1 MLLRSKKKCFLI
13 KERHE
18 DLWIENDL
26 YKGKACIC
34 STQILVLLVT
44 NTCEKPKPTNPYE
57 MKLYLSFLFY
67 ACIPILLQA
76 QNTDLPDPSANL
88 QAIPPGSYVIA
99 MDNTLQVNS
108 AGDFNLKAY
117 GLLVYLLNNNAKMKW
132 SIRAGKS
139 KDGIDFTAN
148 AEQIKPNLIAGGV
161 SRDFK
166 AGPFVIYASDTT
178 GICALVD
185 NFYASN
191 SLAGANRPQL
201 YRLTATAN
209 NVDIRYDLTGF
220 RPKAAILTDG
230 GNQNIHV
237 AYMTT
242 CAIPSESYATSA
254 GTDLLSNCFTFAS
267 EPHNTN
273 SGAAVNNAISAIKD
287 FVSKGGNFLAQCE
300 AVNNYENNSLGR
312 FQTSSGITISNANIG
327 TTLFYPNPDLSFCQF
342 EGVYNASLGGS
353 LKNWK
358 IVGTTVN
365 NEHNF
370 ATGTGA
376 NSGSIG
382 ASVSKY
388 LYGKGSL
395 VFYLGNHS
403 FAATSLA
410 GINGIRMYMN
420 AFLTPSNT
428 NCPVLNNIPL
438 GVNLIKFSGSIQ
450 NRTVRLNW
458 EVSENETARRFEVEQ
473 GIDGRNFLPFG
484 SIEGTNKNG
493 KEGYFFSRLP
503 TAAGLYYRLKIVHR
517 NGRESYSPLLLLK
530 GEESDDHYPL
540 FLFTNPVYNELKFR
554 FKTKQRTTLIINLYN
569 SLGSKTF
576 SSKINCME
584 GVHVFTIPSAY
595 LPVKGSYIVE
605 VIDQSLQYRAKLSKG

>member
-1 MLLRSKKKCFLI
+1 LF
-13 KERHE
+13 
-18 DLWIENDL
+18 
-26 YKGKACIC
+26 
-34 STQILVLLVT
+34 VT
-44 NTCEKPKPTNPYE
+44 NTCEKPKLTNPYE
-57 MKLYLSFLFY
+57 MKLYLSFLLY
-67 ACIPILLQA
+67 TCVPILLQA
-76 QNTDLPDPSANL
+76 QNTDLPGPSPNL
-88 QAIPPGSYVIA
+88 QTIPTGSYVIA

-108 AGDFNLKAY
+108 AGDFNLKTY
-117 GLLVYLLNNNAKMKW
+117 GLLVYLLNNNAKIKW
-132 SIRAGKS
+132 SIRAGKG

-148 AEQIKPNLIAGGV
+148 AEQIKPNFIAGGV

-166 AGPFVIYASDTT
+166 AGPFIIYATDTT

-191 SLAGANRPQL
+191 GLTGANRPQV
-201 YRLTATAN
+201 YRLTASAN
-209 NVDIRYDLTGF
+209 NVDIRYDLIGF

-230 GNQNIHV
+230 GNQNIHL

-300 AVNNYENNSLGR
+300 AINNYENNSLGR

-342 EGVYNASLGGS
+342 EGAYNASLGGS

-365 NEHNF
+365 NEHDF
-370 ATGTGA
+370 ATGTGS

-388 LYGKGSL
+388 LYGKGGL

-410 GINGIRMYMN
+410 GINGMRMYMN

-428 NCPVLNNIPL
+428 NCPVLNYIPL
-438 GVNLIKFSGSIQ
+438 GVNLVKFSGSIQ
-450 NRTVRLNW
+450 NKSIQLAW
-458 EVSENETARRFEVEQ
+458 EVSENETAKRFEVEQ
-473 GIDGRNFLPFG
+473 SIDGNHFVLLG
-484 SIEGTNKNG
+484 SIAGTNKNG
-493 KEGYFFSRLP
+493 KEGYSFSRRQI
-503 TAAGLYYRLKIVHR
+503 ANGLYYRLKIINR
-517 NGRESYSPLLLLK
+517 NDREGYSRVLFLK
-530 GEESDDHYPL
+530 EEHSDDQYPL
-540 FLFTNPVYNELKFR
+540 ILFTNPVYNELKFS
-554 FKTKQRTTLIINLYN
+554 FKAKQRTIILINLYN
-569 SLGSKTF
+569 SQGSKTF
-576 SSKINCME
+576 SRRFNCTE
-584 GVHVFTIPSAY
+584 GNNLFTVPAGC

-605 VIDQSLQYRAKLSKG
+605 VIDQSLQYCEKVSKS